1 MEGRRPTMVR
11 MARGAPQGGMV
22 GRGHRAC
29 WLMRGMIR
37 ARKRAPLSIH
47 CLFTVG
53 QWGSPG
59 VSLSGR
65 YALPHVRACVTGRA
79 CVLSVVE
86 IWGQVGIRGHK
97 PRPPQR
103 AQNGAA
109 SGAASRR
116 PWRRPRNSLD
126 LWSDWRT
133 CARDNGPQIPL
144 IYPSNEKAR
153 SDTTKARA

>member
-65 YALPHVRACVTGRA
+65 YALPHHCARASRGP
-79 CVLSVVE
+79 
-86 IWGQVGIRGHK
+86 GGHK
-97 PRPPQR
+97 WHEQNAHHNARKMGAPLGPGRPAGGP
-103 AQNGAA
+103 GV
-109 SGAASRR
+109 
-116 PWRRPRNSLD
+116 D
-126 LWSDWRT
+126 LET
-133 CARDNGPQIPL
+133 PC
-144 IYPSNEKAR
+144 
-153 SDTTKARA
+153 

>member
-65 YALPHVRACVTGRA
+65 YALPHHCARACVTG
-79 CVLSVVE
+79 
-86 IWGQVGIRGHK
+86 QVGIKGTSKTPTTTRAK
-97 PRPPQR
+97 WVPRLGLGGQP
-103 AQNGAA
+103 AA
-109 SGAASRR
+109 LASTSKLLVRLVVR
-116 PWRRPRNSLD
+116 LED
-126 LWSDWRT
+126 L
-133 CARDNGPQIPL
+133 CARQWTTN
-144 IYPSNEKAR
+144 PSHLSKQ
-153 SDTTKARA
+153 